1 MKAYLVRDEKRDEDY
16 CAVVF
21 GETRGKAIQAA
32 LRTDACEDGEWTDIR
47 AIRVPELDSYYRG
60 REEMDWFDD
69 NDRIGMVR
77 YAGMRCSDE
86 MSIGECG
93 CEDCPAKEFCS
104 RYEDEMEDEADADE

>member
-1 MKAYLVRDEKRDEDY
+1 MKAYLVRDERRDEDY
-16 CAVVF
+16 CTVVF

-69 NDRIGMVR
+69 NDRVAMVR
-77 YAGMRCSDE
+77 HTNMACSYE
-86 MSIGECG
+86 MDFSECA

-104 RYEDEMEDEADADE
+104 RYEEEAKEHELTNE

>member
-1 MKAYLVRDEKRDEDY
+1 MKAYIVRDEKCYEDY
-16 CAVVF
+16 CTVVF

-60 REEMDWFDD
+60 FEEMDWHDD
-69 NDRIGMVR
+69 KDRIGMVR

-104 RYEDEMEDEADADE
+104 RYQDREDEEGWDE

>member
-47 AIRVPELDSYYRG
+47 ATRVPELDSYYRG
-60 REEMDWFDD
+60 REEMDWLDD
-69 NDRIGMVR
+69 SDRVGMVR

-86 MSIGECG
+86 MNISECG
-93 CEDCPAKEFCS
+93 CEDCPAKDFCS
-104 RYEDEMEDEADADE
+104 RYQDREDEEGWDE